1 MAYNLK
7 VALIGYGKMG
17 RMIESIAARR
27 QLEISAIFDINNKF
41 SIDSTDPNTIKEIEV
56 LLDFST
62 AESVRNSVITSAH
75 FGKKLVIGTTGWY
88 DQMKEIRQ
96 LVEEKNAGVIY
107 GSNFAIGMNLFFKI
121 ANHAA
126 ELFSAFDEYDSYIDE
141 THHKMKKDSPS
152 GTAKSLWDI
161 MKTHYGNYQDINS
174 IRAGFIPGDHSVH
187 FDSEFDHVL
196 LKHSARNRLGFS
208 EGAILAAK
216 WIRDKSGF
224 FNFQQTIDDILDKRS
239 KKIKV

>member
-1 MAYNLK
+1 MTDNLK
-7 VALIGYGKMG
+7 VALVGYGKMG

-27 QLEISAIFDINNKF
+27 QIEITAIFDIHNKF
-41 SIDSTDPNTIKEIEV
+41 SIDGTDPNSIKEVDV

-62 AESVRNSVITSAH
+62 ADSVRNSVITAAH

-88 DQMKEIRQ
+88 DQLNEIRQ
-96 LVEEKNAGVIY
+96 LVAERNSGVIY

-121 ANHAA
+121 TDHAA
-126 ELFSAFDEYDSYIDE
+126 ELFSAFDEYDSYIEE

-161 MKTHYGNYQDINS
+161 MKIHSGDYPDIHS

-187 FDSEFDHVL
+187 FDSEYDHIF

-216 WIRDKSGF
+216 WIRNKTGF
-224 FNFQQTIDDILDKRS
+224 FNFQQTIDDILNKRS
-239 KKIKV
+239 TK